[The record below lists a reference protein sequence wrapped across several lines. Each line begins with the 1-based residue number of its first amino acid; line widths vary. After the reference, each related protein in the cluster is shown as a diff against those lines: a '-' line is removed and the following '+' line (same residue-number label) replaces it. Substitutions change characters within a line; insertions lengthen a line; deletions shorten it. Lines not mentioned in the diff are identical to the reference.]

1 MVDHTGA
8 MVEISPAMVGM
19 ALVLKTKDQTIIKW
33 RKMLYTNLINK
44 SFSLSQL
51 LNKAGEH
58 SLVPCQTPT
67 SSPWRR

>member
-19 ALVLKTKDQTIIKW
+19 ALVLKTKDQTIIKG
-33 RKMLYTNLINK
+33 REMYTNLINK